1 MPPATPDLER
11 DNSRY
16 EARGE
21 TPLHYCAREVQV
33 TLAWTVRV
41 LIPVTAVTAITFWF
55 WAIIPAVLAVAAYLA
70 LLVTN
75 VVERRSDHRKPGTIS
90 ADAAAGGVV
99 VEMEDEAE
107 DAGRPGW
114 QRRTVGW
121 ALFKHEVILI
131 SIGVAA
137 VFVVALVIA
146 VTLFGKASVL
156 LAALFLFAYILLL
169 SSPVWFAAH
178 EDDIEDSSERLGELP
193 VGGPRG

>member
-1 MPPATPDLER
+1 MPPSTPDVGPH
-11 DNSRY
+11 

-21 TPLHYCAREVQV
+21 TALHFCAREVQV
-33 TLAWTVRV
+33 TLAWTVRL

-75 VVERRSDHRKPGTIS
+75 VVERRSDHRELGTVS
-90 ADAAAGGVV
+90 ADAAAGGDV
-99 VEMEDEAE
+99 VEIEDEAA

-121 ALFKHEVILI
+121 ALFKHEVILF
-131 SIGVAA
+131 SIGVAV
-137 VFVVALVIA
+137 VFVVAVVIA

-156 LAALFLFAYILLL
+156 LAALFLFAYILLIT
-169 SSPVWFAAH
+169 SPVWFAAL
-178 EDDIEDSSERLGELP
+178 EDDIEDTSQRLDEVP
-193 VGGPRG
+193 VGGPKV

>member
-1 MPPATPDLER
+1 MPPSTPDVEQ
-11 DNSRY
+11 D

-21 TPLHYCAREVQV
+21 TALHFCAREVQV

-75 VVERRSDHRKPGTIS
+75 VVERRSDHREPGTIS
-90 ADAAAGGVV
+90 ADAAAAGSIV

-121 ALFKHEVILI
+121 ALFKHEVILF
-131 SIGVAA
+131 SIGVFA
-137 VFVVALVIA
+137 VFIVALVIA
-146 VTLFGKASVL
+146 LTLFGKASVL

-169 SSPVWFAAH
+169 SSPVWFAAL

>member
-1 MPPATPDLER
+1 MPPATPDVER
-11 DNSRY
+11 DNSRD

-21 TPLHYCAREVQV
+21 TALHFCAREVQV

-75 VVERRSDHRKPGTIS
+75 VVERRSDHREPGTIR
-90 ADAAAGGVV
+90 ADAAAGGAV

-107 DAGRPGW
+107 DTERPGW

-121 ALFKHEVILI
+121 ALFKHEVILF
-131 SIGVAA
+131 SIGVFA

-156 LAALFLFAYILLL
+156 LAALFLFAYILLI
-169 SSPVWFAAH
+169 SSPVWFAAL
-178 EDDIEDSSERLGELP
+178 EDDIEDTSEKMGELP
-193 VGGPRG
+193 VNGPRG